1 MHATPLVWRLP
12 ATTVVYMSR
21 CRADSFY
28 VAPGEY
34 RSFDDWAVFTKVGDE
49 WKQVTHRK
57 DVEKLSQDPSW
68 AGLCYVVY
76 RPSHQREEVID
87 IASLVKNEP
96 ERVQLWKLDARLIN
110 GKRSG
115 VEHHLHS
122 IARHGAARAGGVREA
137 VGGVLGV
144 TPAGKSVARWF
155 AEEEVTPTAQASIL
169 KIMHSASFVLSPDA
183 MQSLASKLRQDFVNT
198 PMPVFDT
205 SATHNLSFL
214 ERYPMERRVR
224 LLADLWH
231 AENIDSLNTLVR
243 VADELLD
250 RGGVAT
256 KSAEK
261 LIASLDSTCAASIA
275 ELAVAGKLW
284 VTANSS
290 MFGPNILAELAARPA
305 TRRLV
310 ALHPENT
317 DTSIALELLSDTSSL
332 ERREVHVYQN
342 SKIHPDVAAALF
354 VELSKK
360 NAFNKTH
367 SITRCNNL
375 LILAIAVTEV
385 LPEASPLV
393 AKAFA
398 SWTHAQGA
406 LDPWNLDALDYV
418 FANKN
423 VVLDKVT
430 AEQLY
435 KRQVEYARTAAKN
448 DSKDGNVSPTQRWMS
463 GELLATLECQSAT
476 PEGIKKAAREHLD
489 KSGRDYR
496 GVSDR
501 LVQWRSYVD
510 AAPEPVEALLHVLDT
525 LPNLH
530 SNTSGLTSS
539 IKTVLQHAAALV
551 DTDESFQTIQK
562 AAAVISTHGDH
573 EEILEQSLK
582 VRAAI
587 RGTIKIE
594 DVGDML
600 YSNPVYSA
608 LAWSAQSLGRD
619 LRKCVLENTND
630 PDVAYAGYITT
641 GETDVLSSIEL
652 SQVSREIQLRS
663 LVSEQEDVL
672 WPEKP
677 KTWDELPTEDY
688 LPWSLA
694 PISERLDD
702 KKVVLGEDVFDV
714 RVIKDMS
721 QLQANA
727 APNCMGNCTASYA
740 SSIRQGHAL
749 VLALGRGGS
758 TEINVSVEHETHLGE
773 WSITEMKGRRNK
785 TLQKDVQDALSTQI
799 GLLLNG

>member
-1 MHATPLVWRLP
+1 MYATLLVWRPP
-12 ATTVVYMSR
+12 ATTVAFMSR

-76 RPSHQREEVID
+76 RPSHTREVVID
-87 IASLVKNEP
+87 IAALVKNEP
-96 ERVQLWKLDARLIN
+96 ERVQLWRLDGRLIN

-115 VEHHLHS
+115 VEHHLHA

-137 VGGVLGV
+137 VGGVLGA

-155 AEEEVTPTAQASIL
+155 SEEEVTPTAQASIL
-169 KIMHSASFVLSPDA
+169 KILHSASFVLSPDA

-205 SATHNLSFL
+205 SATHNLAFL

-250 RGGVAT
+250 RGGIAT
-256 KSAEK
+256 QRAEK
-261 LIASLDSTCAASIA
+261 LLGSLDASCAASIA

-310 ALHPENT
+310 ALHPRNT
-317 DTSIALELLSDTSSL
+317 DTSIALELLADASGL
-332 ERREVHVYQN
+332 ERRDVHVYQN
-342 SKIHPDVAAALF
+342 SKIHPDVATALF
-354 VELSKK
+354 SELSKK
-360 NAFNKTH
+360 NAFTKTH
-367 SITRCNNL
+367 SITRCKNL
-375 LILAIAVTEV
+375 LVLSVAVTEV

-398 SWTHAQGA
+398 SWTRSQGA
-406 LDPWNLDALDYV
+406 LDAWNLDALDYV

-435 KRQVEYARTAAKN
+435 KSQLEYARTAAKN
-448 DSKDGNVSPTQRWMS
+448 EAKDGPVASTQRWMS
-463 GELLATLECQSAT
+463 GELLATLECQVAT
-476 PEGIKKAAREHLD
+476 PAGIKEAAREHLD
-489 KSGRDYR
+489 PVGRTYR
-496 GVSDR
+496 GVSER

-510 AAPEPVEALLHVLDT
+510 TAPEPVEALKNVLAT
-525 LPNLH
+525 LPELYT
-530 SNTSGLTSS
+530 NTEALTSAVQS
-539 IKTVLQHAAALV
+539 VLQHAATLV
-551 DTDESFQTIQK
+551 DTDEGFQDVRE
-562 AAAVISTHGDH
+562 AAELVAPHGH
-573 EEILEQSLK
+573 RNGVFEQSLK
-582 VRAAI
+582 VRSAI

-594 DVGDML
+594 EVGDL
-600 YSNPVYSA
+600 FYSNPVYSA
-608 LAWSAQSLGRD
+608 LAFSAQSLGRD
-619 LRKCVLENTND
+619 LRKCVLETTND
-630 PDVAYAGYITT
+630 PDIAYAGYITT
-641 GETDVLSSIEL
+641 GETDVLSSMEL

-663 LVSEQEDVL
+663 LVSEQQDVI

-677 KTWDELPTEDY
+677 KTWDELPTEDH

-694 PISERLDD
+694 PVSERLDD
-702 KKVVLGEDVFDV
+702 KTVVLGDDVFDV
-714 RVIKDMS
+714 RVIKDMR

-727 APNCMGNCTASYA
+727 APNCMGNCTENYA

-749 VLALGRGGS
+749 VLALGRGGN
-758 TEINVSVEHETHLGE
+758 TEINVSVEHDHGSSA
-773 WSITEMKGRRNK
+773 WHSTEMKGQRNK
-785 TLQKDVQDALSTQI
+785 ILQKDVQDALSSQI
-799 GLLLNG
+799 ELLLNG

>member
-1 MHATPLVWRLP
+1 
-12 ATTVVYMSR
+12 MSR

-57 DVEKLSQDPSW
+57 DVEKLSQDTSW

-76 RPSHQREEVID
+76 RPSHTREAVID
-87 IASLVKNEP
+87 IAALVKDEP

-115 VEHHLHS
+115 VEHHLHA
-122 IARHGAARAGGVREA
+122 IARHGTARAGGVREA
-137 VGGVLGV
+137 VGGVLGA

-155 AEEEVTPTAQASIL
+155 SEEDVTPTAQASIL
-169 KIMHSASFVLSPDA
+169 KILHSASFVLSPDA

-231 AENIDSLNTLVR
+231 AENLDSLNTLVR

-261 LIASLDSTCAASIA
+261 LIASLDSTSAASIA

-290 MFGPNILAELAARPA
+290 MFGPNILAELASRPA

-342 SKIHPDVAAALF
+342 SKMHPDVAAALF
-354 VELSKK
+354 SELSKK

-375 LILAIAVTEV
+375 LILSIAVTEV
-385 LPEASPLV
+385 LPEAAPLV

-423 VVLDKVT
+423 IVLDKVT

-435 KRQVEYARTAAKN
+435 KRQLEYARTAAKN

-476 PEGIKKAAREHLD
+476 PAGIKEAAREHLD
-489 KSGRDYR
+489 KGGRDYR
-496 GVSDR
+496 GVSER

-510 AAPEPVEALLHVLDT
+510 TAPEPVEALLHVLTT
-525 LPNLH
+525 LPDLH
-530 SNTSGLTSS
+530 TNTSALKSS
-539 IKTVLQHAAALV
+539 IKTVMQHAAALV
-551 DTDESFQTIQK
+551 DTDEDFQTVQK
-562 AAAVISTHGDH
+562 AAAAVSTHGDRD
-573 EEILEQSLK
+573 EILEQSLK

-594 DVGDML
+594 EVGDML

-608 LAWSAQSLGRD
+608 LAFSSQSLGRD

-630 PDVAYAGYITT
+630 ADVAYAGYITT
-641 GETDVLSSIEL
+641 GETDVLSSMEL

-663 LVSEQEDVL
+663 LVSEQQDVV

-677 KTWDELPTEDY
+677 KSWDELPTEDH
-688 LPWSLA
+688 LPWALA
-694 PISERLDD
+694 PVSERLDA
-702 KKVVLGEDVFDV
+702 KTVVLGDDVFDV

-749 VLALGRGGS
+749 VLALGRGDS
-758 TEINVSVEHETHLGE
+758 TEINVSVEYETRLGE
-773 WSITEMKGRRNK
+773 WAITEMKGRRNK
-785 TLQKDVQDALSTQI
+785 ILQKDVQDALTSQI